1 LIAHERYPAVL
12 KGIFIEFISDQ
23 PARHIMP
30 TCSSVGLAST
40 QLGLAIFPLFD
51 TESLPHCEH
60 QA

>member
-1 LIAHERYPAVL
+1 LIGNERYPAVL

-40 QLGLAIFPLFD
+40 QLGLAIFP
-51 TESLPHCEH
+51 
-60 QA
+60 